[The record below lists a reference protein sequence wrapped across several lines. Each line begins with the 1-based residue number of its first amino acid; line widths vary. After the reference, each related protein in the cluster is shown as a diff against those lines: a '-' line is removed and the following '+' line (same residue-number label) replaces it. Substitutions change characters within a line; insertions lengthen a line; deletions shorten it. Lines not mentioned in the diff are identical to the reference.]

1 MARLYSSSLGTL
13 ISKCISYPH
22 LVEDN
27 LPKSGTARRYL
38 LIKASPDDTSFLSLQ
53 IQESDHQLIGSRHDS
68 ALVTASVVEE
78 VCSG

>member
-13 ISKCISYPH
+13 ISKRISDPH

-27 LPKSGTARRYL
+27 LPKSGIARRYL
-38 LIKASPDDTSFLSLQ
+38 LIKASPDDTGFLSLQ
-53 IQESDHQLIGSRHDS
+53 IQKSDHRLIGSRRDS
-68 ALVTASVVEE
+68 ALVTAPVLEE